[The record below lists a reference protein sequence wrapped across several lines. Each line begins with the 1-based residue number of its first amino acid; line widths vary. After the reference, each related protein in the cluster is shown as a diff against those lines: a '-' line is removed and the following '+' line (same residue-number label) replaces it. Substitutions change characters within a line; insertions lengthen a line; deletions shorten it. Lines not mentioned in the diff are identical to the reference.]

1 MKLRSR
7 ILQQEMTKEMDDVK
21 INCVE
26 QNEKETKEKL
36 IEVTHNI

>member
-21 INCVE
+21 ITCVE